1 MEREN
6 LKEKIRYTKTGKRI
20 ETYEF
25 EGRLHQKIILEKEQ
39 FYNHIKAKHPEIT
52 LEIIEEV
59 LEDPDHV
66 TKQSKSRKEH
76 YYQKQ
81 IENMNYFIVVS
92 DYRNIKNYRFIQ
104 TAFSINNLDFLKEK
118 NIHYMSN
125 FFHFYKSDNIRYVY
139 ILKNKKLK
147 SLFL

>member
-1 MEREN
+1 M
-6 LKEKIRYTKTGKRI
+6 KEKLRYTKTGKRI
-20 ETYEF
+20 EIYEF
-25 EGRLHQKIILEKEQ
+25 EGKLHQKIMLEKEQ

-59 LEDPDHV
+59 LRDPDLV

-81 IENMNYFIVVS
+81 INNTDYFIVVS

-104 TAFSINNLDFLKEK
+104 TAFSVNNTDFLKEK
-118 NIHYMSN
+118 NIH
-125 FFHFYKSDNIRYVY
+125 FRYKKD
-139 ILKNKKLK
+139 K
-147 SLFL
+147 

>member
-1 MEREN
+1 M
-6 LKEKIRYTKTGKRI
+6 KEKLRYTKTGKRI
-20 ETYEF
+20 EIYEF
-25 EGRLHQKIILEKEQ
+25 EGRLHQKIMLEKEQ

-59 LEDPDHV
+59 LQDPDQV

-81 IENMNYFIVVS
+81 INNTDYFIVVS

-104 TAFSINNLDFLKEK
+104 TAFSVNNTDFLKEK
-118 NIHYMSN
+118 NIH
-125 FFHFYKSDNIRYVY
+125 FRYKKD
-139 ILKNKKLK
+139 K
-147 SLFL
+147 

>member
-1 MEREN
+1 
-6 LKEKIRYTKTGKRI
+6 LKEKLRYTKTGKRV

-25 EGRLHQKIILEKEQ
+25 EGKLHQKIMLEKEQ

-59 LEDPDHV
+59 LQDPDHV

-81 IENMNYFIVVS
+81 INDTDYFIVVS

-104 TAFSINNLDFLKEK
+104 TAFSVNNTDFLKEK
-118 NIHYMSN
+118 NIH
-125 FFHFYKSDNIRYVY
+125 FRYKKD
-139 ILKNKKLK
+139 K
-147 SLFL
+147 

>member
-1 MEREN
+1 M
-6 LKEKIRYTKTGKRI
+6 KEKIRYTKTGKRI

-25 EGRLHQKIILEKEQ
+25 EGRLHQKII
-39 FYNHIKAKHPEIT
+39 

-81 IENMNYFIVVS
+81 IKNMNYFIVVS

-118 NIHYMSN
+118 NIHY
-125 FFHFYKSDNIRYVY
+125 RYSK
-139 ILKNKKLK
+139 KN
-147 SLFL
+147 

>member
-1 MEREN
+1 MTQVNKRIKMEREN
-6 LKEKIRYTKTGKRI
+6 LKEKIRYTKTGKRV

-92 DYRNIKNYRFIQ
+92 DYSNIKNYRFIQ

-118 NIHYMSN
+118 NIHY
-125 FFHFYKSDNIRYVY
+125 RYS
-139 ILKNKKLK
+139 KKK
-147 SLFL
+147 

>member
-1 MEREN
+1 M
-6 LKEKIRYTKTGKRI
+6 KEKLRYRKTGKRI
-20 ETYEF
+20 GIYEF
-25 EGRLHQKIILEKEQ
+25 EGKLHQKIMLEKEQ

-59 LEDPDHV
+59 LQDPDHV

-81 IENMNYFIVVS
+81 INDTDYFIVVS

-104 TAFSINNLDFLKEK
+104 TAFSVNNTDFLKEK
-118 NIHYMSN
+118 NIH
-125 FFHFYKSDNIRYVY
+125 FRYKKD
-139 ILKNKKLK
+139 K
-147 SLFL
+147 

>member
-1 MEREN
+1 M
-6 LKEKIRYTKTGKRI
+6 KEKLRYTKTGKRI
-20 ETYEF
+20 GIYEF
-25 EGRLHQKIILEKEQ
+25 EGKLHQKIMLEKEQ

-59 LEDPDHV
+59 LQDPDHV

-81 IENMNYFIVVS
+81 INDTDYFIVVS

-104 TAFSINNLDFLKEK
+104 TAFSVNNIDFLKEK
-118 NIHYMSN
+118 NIH
-125 FFHFYKSDNIRYVY
+125 FRYKRD
-139 ILKNKKLK
+139 K
-147 SLFL
+147 

>member
-81 IENMNYFIVVS
+81 IKNMNYFIVVS

-118 NIHYMSN
+118 NIHY
-125 FFHFYKSDNIRYVY
+125 RYT
-139 ILKNKKLK
+139 KKKLDI
-147 SLFL
+147 

>member
-1 MEREN
+1 M
-6 LKEKIRYTKTGKRI
+6 KEKLRYTKTGKRI

-25 EGRLHQKIILEKEQ
+25 EGKLHQKIMLEKEQ

-59 LEDPDHV
+59 LRDPDHV

-81 IENMNYFIVVS
+81 INNTDYFIVVS

-104 TAFSINNLDFLKEK
+104 TAFSVNNTDFLKEK
-118 NIHYMSN
+118 NIH
-125 FFHFYKSDNIRYVY
+125 FRYR
-139 ILKNKKLK
+139 KDK
-147 SLFL
+147 

>member
-6 LKEKIRYTKTGKRI
+6 LKEKIRYTKTGKRV

-39 FYNHIKAKHPEIT
+39 FYNHIKAKHP
-52 LEIIEEV
+52 
-59 LEDPDHV
+59 EDPDHV

-118 NIHYMSN
+118 NIHY
-125 FFHFYKSDNIRYVY
+125 RYS
-139 ILKNKKLK
+139 KKK
-147 SLFL
+147 

>member
-1 MEREN
+1 M
-6 LKEKIRYTKTGKRI
+6 KEKLRYTKTGKRI

-25 EGRLHQKIILEKEQ
+25 EGKLHQKIMLEKEQ

-59 LEDPDHV
+59 LQDPDHV

-81 IENMNYFIVVS
+81 INDTDYFIVVS

-104 TAFSINNLDFLKEK
+104 TAFSVNNTDFLKEK
-118 NIHYMSN
+118 NIHY
-125 FFHFYKSDNIRYVY
+125 RYSK
-139 ILKNKKLK
+139 KN
-147 SLFL
+147 

>member
-6 LKEKIRYTKTGKRI
+6 LKEKIRYTKTGKRV

-39 FYNHIKAKHPEIT
+39 FYNHIEAKHPEIT

-104 TAFSINNLDFLKEK
+104 TAFSKRSRHIICNKLVTF
-118 NIHYMSN
+118 YMSN
-125 FFHFYKSDNIRYVY
+125 FFIFISPIMYVMY
-139 ILKNKKLK
+139 I
-147 SLFL
+147 F

>member
-1 MEREN
+1 M
-6 LKEKIRYTKTGKRI
+6 KEKLRYTKTGKRI
-20 ETYEF
+20 GIYEF
-25 EGRLHQKIILEKEQ
+25 EGKLHQKIMLEKEQ

-59 LEDPDHV
+59 LRDPDHV

-118 NIHYMSN
+118 NIHY
-125 FFHFYKSDNIRYVY
+125 RYS
-139 ILKNKKLK
+139 KKK
-147 SLFL
+147 

>member
-1 MEREN
+1 M
-6 LKEKIRYTKTGKRI
+6 KEKLRYTKTGKRI

-25 EGRLHQKIILEKEQ
+25 EGKLHQKIMLEKEQ

-59 LEDPDHV
+59 LRDPDHV

-81 IENMNYFIVVS
+81 I
-92 DYRNIKNYRFIQ
+92 
-104 TAFSINNLDFLKEK
+104 NNTDFLKEK
-118 NIHYMSN
+118 NIH
-125 FFHFYKSDNIRYVY
+125 FRYKKD
-139 ILKNKKLK
+139 K
-147 SLFL
+147 

>member
-1 MEREN
+1 M
-6 LKEKIRYTKTGKRI
+6 KEKLRYTKTGKRI

-25 EGRLHQKIILEKEQ
+25 EGKLHQKIMLEKEQ

-59 LEDPDHV
+59 LQDPDHV

-81 IENMNYFIVVS
+81 INDTDYFIVVS

-104 TAFSINNLDFLKEK
+104 TDFSVNNTDFLKEK
-118 NIHYMSN
+118 NIH
-125 FFHFYKSDNIRYVY
+125 FRYKKD
-139 ILKNKKLK
+139 K
-147 SLFL
+147 

>member
-1 MEREN
+1 M
-6 LKEKIRYTKTGKRI
+6 KEKLRYTKTGQRI
-20 ETYEF
+20 GIYEF
-25 EGRLHQKIILEKEQ
+25 EGKLHQKIMLEKEQ

-59 LEDPDHV
+59 LQDPDHV

-81 IENMNYFIVVS
+81 INDTDYFIVVS

-104 TAFSINNLDFLKEK
+104 TAFSVNNTDFLKEK
-118 NIHYMSN
+118 NIH
-125 FFHFYKSDNIRYVY
+125 FRYKKD
-139 ILKNKKLK
+139 K
-147 SLFL
+147 

>member
-25 EGRLHQKIILEKEQ
+25 EGRIHQKIILEKDQ

-52 LEIIEEV
+52 LEIIEDI

-76 YYQKQ
+76 YYKKQ
-81 IENMNYFIVVS
+81 IENINYFILVS

-104 TAFSINNLDFLKEK
+104 TSFSRNNLDFLKEK
-118 NIHYMSN
+118 NIHY
-125 FFHFYKSDNIRYVY
+125 RYS
-139 ILKNKKLK
+139 KKK
-147 SLFL
+147 

>member
-1 MEREN
+1 M
-6 LKEKIRYTKTGKRI
+6 KEKLRYTKTGTRI
-20 ETYEF
+20 EIYEF

-59 LEDPDHV
+59 LENPDYV

-81 IENMNYFIVVS
+81 INNTDYFIVVS

-104 TAFSINNLDFLKEK
+104 TAFSVNNTDFLKEK
-118 NIHYMSN
+118 NIH
-125 FFHFYKSDNIRYVY
+125 FRYKKD
-139 ILKNKKLK
+139 K
-147 SLFL
+147 